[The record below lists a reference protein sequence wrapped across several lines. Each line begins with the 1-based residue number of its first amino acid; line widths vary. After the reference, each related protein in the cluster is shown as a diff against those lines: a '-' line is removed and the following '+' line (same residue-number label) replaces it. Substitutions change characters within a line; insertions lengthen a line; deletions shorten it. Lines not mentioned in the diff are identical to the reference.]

1 MSLSLLLCRCL
12 FCRSNDLPVDVFVAH
27 ATVLSLTRSTLDR
40 SFVFFFAFALS
51 RENTVDSVSIFLRF
65 ESSNY
70 RGTSSRLEGEQSE
83 HEGALLAA
91 GTGRENEM
99 AESTRSGFE
108 RNHKIGR
115 TETFLCFARQIYL
128 RTRRSRDSLPL
139 RVRFSRSSRD
149 GFVVTILLPDDGWC
163 SFGTWTGQSR
173 AELNVKRLT
182 KTMMTATRM
191 CCFLFFFFTTMTTN
205 NTEPISYSFFILCRI

>member
-1 MSLSLLLCRCL
+1 MIFQLTFSLLT
-12 FCRSNDLPVDVFVAH
+12 LPF
-27 ATVLSLTRSTLDR
+27 SRLTRSTLDR
-40 SFVFFFAFALS
+40 SFVFFFLAFALS

-70 RGTSSRLEGEQSE
+70 RGTSSRLEGEQSG

-91 GTGRENEM
+91 GTGWENEM

-115 TETFLCFARQIYL
+115 TRK
-128 RTRRSRDSLPL
+128 
-139 RVRFSRSSRD
+139 RSSASPGKFIFAHDVRVILFLFVSLEVRATN
-149 GFVVTILLPDDGWC
+149 FVVTILLSDDGWC

-173 AELNVKRLT
+173 VELNVKRMT
-182 KTMMTATRM
+182 KTMTTTMMTATRM
-191 CCFLFFFFTTMTTN
+191 CCFLFFFFFFTTMTTN
-205 NTEPISYSFFILCRI
+205 NTEPISYFFFYFMPNLRVRN